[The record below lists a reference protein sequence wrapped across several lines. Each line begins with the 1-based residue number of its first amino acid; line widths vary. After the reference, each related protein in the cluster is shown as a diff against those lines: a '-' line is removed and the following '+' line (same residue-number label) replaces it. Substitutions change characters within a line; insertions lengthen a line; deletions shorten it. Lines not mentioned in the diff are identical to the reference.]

1 MRVMAQVKN
10 SELNVKIVLPNIPV
24 NKIIIF
30 FLGGDRFVDGLYTH
44 KPYKW

>member
-1 MRVMAQVKN
+1 MAQVKS
-10 SELNVKIVLPNIPV
+10 SELNVKIVLPNIPI

-30 FLGGDRFVDGLYTH
+30 GGGDRFVDGLYTH